1 MKKRIPALLL
11 AVMLLL
17 ALPVTA
23 SAAETELRIIGPS
36 QAPAVGE
43 SFTVTVEISGNPG
56 MLSGQFTLKYDQDHL
71 TCTKVKQGSVLDDA
85 MFASNPK
92 GSDGARMAAA
102 SAEPINGDG
111 VLCDFIFE
119 VTGAVK
125 EYSFEI
131 TNAVFS
137 DNEGGK
143 IPVSAISVTI
153 SGTPDAPDKPEP
165 VEPEKPEPA
174 NPDKPGPTEPDK
186 PEPADPDKPEPTTPE
201 TPAFPDVQDHWGAA
215 YIGKAAERGLFTGF
229 EDGTFRPDG
238 TVTRGQFVTVLWR
251 MAGKPAPT
259 EPCPFEDV
267 AADAWYADG
276 VAWAHEKGYVNGRTE
291 TTFDPDGSISRQEAM
306 KILFAYNGGASGEEL
321 MFYKIYDNDFA
332 DSGEIADWAKP
343 AMYWG
348 YYNKIINGK
357 SETTLCPKDTA
368 TRAELAKIL
377 VVYSEQ

>member
-17 ALPVTA
+17 ALPVSV
-23 SAAETELRIIGPS
+23 SAAGATLSIRGPNE
-36 QAPAVGE
+36 APDVGE
-43 SFTVTVEISGNPG
+43 TFTVTVEISGNPG
-56 MLSGQFTLKYDQDHL
+56 MLSAQFTLKYDQDHL
-71 TCTKVKQGSVLDDA
+71 SCTKVKQGSAIEDA
-85 MFASNPK
+85 MFAGNPN

-102 SAEPINGDG
+102 AAEPVNGDG
-111 VLCDFIFE
+111 ELCVFTFK
-119 VTGAVK
+119 VTGAAK
-125 EYSFEI
+125 EYAFEI
-131 TNAVFS
+131 ADAVFS
-137 DNEGGK
+137 DSKGSVMQ
-143 IPVSAISVTI
+143 VSASRFTV
-153 SGTPDAPDKPEP
+153 SGSPDAPDEPDKPEP
-165 VEPEKPEPA
+165 VEPDKPEPI
-174 NPDKPGPTEPDK
+174 EPDK
-186 PEPADPDKPEPTTPE
+186 PEPVVTEKPS
-201 TPAFPDVQDHWGAA
+201 FPDIQDHWGAE
-215 YIGKAAERGLFTGF
+215 YITKAAERGLFTGF
-229 EDGTFRPDG
+229 EDGTFRPNG

-357 SETTLCPKDTA
+357 TTTTLCPKDTA